1 MKKFPL
7 VYLCL
12 ALASLLFVSCFD
24 SDDSFSIKSEPYAVL
39 SSFAISDINTKCTI
53 KTEDGR
59 DSTYIKIVPG
69 VKYQFNI
76 DQERNLVYNTDSLP
90 LGTDITRVVADIDCD
105 GIAYIYADSIENF
118 RIYSNSDSVDYT
130 KPVRMMIVS
139 TDNSYS
145 REYTITINV
154 HTVDPDKLN
163 WIEGVAAPVGAA
175 AGLRLFEKD
184 GSLALFS
191 IAEDGKAMLHTA
203 LLPDAAEWTEKAV
216 GNFPANANLN
226 SMTLYG
232 GNYYVVAEGRLYT
245 SGDASS
251 WSEVPVDGTFATL
264 FAASDE
270 DNVMWAVLNDSL
282 ARTADAA
289 SGFTMVEP
297 VPASF
302 PMYGISSIV
311 TPLRTNMKINRY
323 VLVGN
328 SSQSASEQP
337 VVWSKLT
344 SERSWTHYRPSS
356 YNEKLCPALES
367 LTVLPYDGM
376 LYAIGGKGTANGE
389 EVESLSAIYVSRD
402 NGLTWSDDLVNA
414 PELPAQLSATAAA
427 FTAMVD
433 SNRSIWLVVGGENG
447 AVWRGRMNKFDL
459 Q

>member
-12 ALASLLFVSCFD
+12 AIASMLFVSCFE
-24 SDDSFSIKSEPYAVL
+24 SSNSFDVKSEPYAVL
-39 SSFAISDINTKCTI
+39 RSFEISDINTRMTT

-59 DSTYIKIVPG
+59 DSTYNKITPG
-69 VKYQFNI
+69 VKYQFSI
-76 DQERNLVYNTDSLP
+76 DQTRNLVYNADSLP

-105 GIAYIYADSIENF
+105 GIAYIYADSIDNF
-118 RIYSNSDSVDYT
+118 RIYSNADSIDYT
-130 KPVRMMIVS
+130 KPARMLIVS

-145 REYTITINV
+145 REYTITLNV

-163 WIEGVAAPVGAA
+163 WVEGTAAPVGEAA
-175 AGLRLFEKD
+175 ALRMFEKD
-184 GSLALFS
+184 GSLVLLS
-191 IAEDGKAMLHTA
+191 VAEDGNAALHTA
-203 LLPDAAEWTEKAV
+203 QLPGVSEWTAHSV
-216 GNFPANANLN
+216 TDFPPNANLN
-226 SMTLYG
+226 SMTLFG

-245 SGDASS
+245 SSDASS
-251 WSEVPVDGTFATL
+251 WSEVAVDGTFAAL

-282 ARTADAA
+282 ARTSDAA

-297 VPASF
+297 LPASF
-302 PMYGISSIV
+302 PLYDISSIV
-311 TPLRTNMKINRY
+311 APLRTNMKINRY
-323 VLVGN
+323 VVVGN
-328 SSQSASEQP
+328 SSQSAYAQP

-344 SERSWTHYRPSS
+344 SERKWTHYRPSA

-367 LTVLPYDGM
+367 LTVLPYDGL
-376 LYAIGGKGTANGE
+376 LYAIGGKGTANGK

-402 NGLTWSDDLVNA
+402 NGLTWSADLVNA
-414 PELPAQLSATAAA
+414 PELPGQLSATDAA

-433 SNRSIWLVVGGENG
+433 SNRNIWLVVSGENG
-447 AVWRGRMNKFDL
+447 ALWRGRMNKFDL